1 MARIR
6 KAAVIGA
13 GVMGAGIAA
22 HMANAGLDVVLLDLD
37 AAFAAGAVERQVKAG
52 GFMAPALAS
61 RVRTGSTAADLELLR
76 DADWIVEAVAERLDV
91 KQGLYRQIE
100 AVRRPGSVVS
110 SNTSTIPLNA
120 LVEGMPESFAQDFL
134 ITHFFNP
141 PRRMRL
147 LELVGGPRTR
157 AEAVAAVTE
166 ACDVALGKSVVT
178 AKDTPG
184 FIGNRIGVFWM
195 LAAMHEAIAL
205 GLDVEEAD
213 AVLGKPFGI
222 PSTGL
227 FGLLDLVGIDLMTSI
242 VQSFRASL
250 PPGDAMLQYAELP
263 PVVANMIA
271 AGRMG
276 RKSGGGFYRL
286 SADRSTREAIDL
298 QTGEYR
304 AERPAVSESLHAA
317 GGVLSALVADP
328 GRGGRLA
335 AAVMGRTLLY
345 AASLVPEIADS
356 PADVDEAM
364 RLGYGWAEGP
374 FELADRLGAAWLVK
388 QSAALGQAT
397 PPLAREALAAGG
409 FYATQDG
416 RRACL
421 APSGQFRPIP
431 QPEGVFRL
439 ADHKR
444 TARPVAVA
452 SDASL
457 WDIGDGVG
465 LIEIHTKLNT
475 LGPGVLEALDRFTD
489 LAPGRFEALVIGSDQ
504 PYFSGGA
511 DLKVFVEAAE
521 GGAERFAD
529 YLRQGQQIFRKIKF
543 LPIPVVAAAAGA
555 AVGGG
560 CELLMHCAAV
570 QAHAELNAG
579 LVETKIGV
587 IPGWGGCKE
596 LMLRLSEPGAGRTR
610 GPVAPA
616 QAAFDAIGFAR
627 VSTSALDA
635 RSLGILRKRDGITM
649 NLDRLLADAK
659 AAALRLA
666 DGYAPP
672 EPRHIVL
679 AGPSG
684 AAALRNGLDGA
695 ALAGRLAPHD
705 RVVGEALIGV
715 LTGGPAADPARP
727 ESEDV
732 LFDLEREAFLK
743 LYAMPATQDRVQH
756 MLTTRKPLR
765 N

>member
-1 MARIR
+1 MAPIR

-13 GVMGAGIAA
+13 GVMGSGIAA
-22 HMANAGLDVVLLDLD
+22 HMVNAGMEVVLLDLD
-37 AAFAAGAVERQVKAG
+37 VAFATGAIERQVKAG

-61 RVRTGSTAADLELLR
+61 KVRAGSTATDLDLLK
-76 DADWIVEAVAERLDV
+76 DADWIVEAVAERLDI

-100 AVRRPGSVVS
+100 AIRKPGSVVS
-110 SNTSTIPLNA
+110 SNTSTIPLKA

-147 LELVGGPRTR
+147 LELVAGSKTR
-157 AEAVAAVTE
+157 PEATAAVTE
-166 ACDVALGKSVVT
+166 ACDIALGKSVVA

-195 LAAMHEAIAL
+195 LAAMHESIAL

-242 VQSFRASL
+242 LQSFRASL
-250 PPGDAMLQYAELP
+250 PPGDPMLQYAELP
-263 PVVANMIA
+263 PVVADMIA
-271 AGRMG
+271 AGRIG
-276 RKSGGGFYRL
+276 RKSGGGFYRV
-286 SADRSTREAIDL
+286 SADRKTREAIDL
-298 QTGEYR
+298 KTGEYR

-345 AASLVPEIADS
+345 AAALVPEITDS

-374 FELADRLGAAWLVK
+374 FELADRLGVAWLVN
-388 QSAALGQAT
+388 QSAAPGLKA

-409 FYATQDG
+409 FYKTQGG

-421 APSGQFRPIP
+421 APGGRFRPIP
-431 QPEGVFRL
+431 LPKGVFRL

-444 TARPVAVA
+444 VAKPVEQS

-457 WDIGDGVG
+457 WDMGDGVG

-489 LAPGRFEALVIGSDQ
+489 LAPGRFKALVIGSDQ

-511 DLKVFVEAAE
+511 DLKVFVEAAK
-521 GGAERFAD
+521 GGPERFAG
-529 YLRQGQQIFRKIKF
+529 YLRQGQQVFRKIKY

-570 QAHAELNAG
+570 QAHAELNVG

-596 LMLRLSEPGAGRTR
+596 LMLRLSEPGRTR

-616 QAAFDAIGFAR
+616 QGAFDAIGFAR

-635 RSLGILRKRDGITM
+635 RALGFLRESDGITM

-659 AAALRLA
+659 AAALRKA

-672 EPRHIVL
+672 EPRLLML

-684 AAALRNGLDGA
+684 ASALLSGLDGA
-695 ALAGRLAPHD
+695 QFAGRLSPHD
-705 RVVGEALIGV
+705 RVVGKALIGV
-715 LTGGPAADPARP
+715 LTGGPGADPARP
-727 ESEDV
+727 EPEDL

-743 LYAMPATQDRVQH
+743 LYATPAAQARVQH

>member
-1 MARIR
+1 MALIR

-37 AAFAAGAVERQVKAG
+37 AAFAAGAIERQVKAG

-61 RVRTGSTAADLELLR
+61 KVRAGSTAADLDLLK
-76 DADWIVEAVAERLDV
+76 DADWIVEAVAERLDI

-100 AVRRPGSVVS
+100 AIRKPGSVVS
-110 SNTSTIPLNA
+110 SNTSTIPLKA
-120 LVEGMPESFAQDFL
+120 LVEGLPASFVQDFL
-134 ITHFFNP
+134 ISHFFNP

-147 LELVGGPRTR
+147 LELVAGPQTR
-157 AEAVAAVTE
+157 PEAIAAVTR
-166 ACDVALGKSVVT
+166 ACDIALGKSVVL

-184 FIGNRIGVFWM
+184 FIGNRIGVFWL

-222 PSTGL
+222 PATGL

-242 VQSFRASL
+242 TQSFRASL
-250 PPGDAMLQYAELP
+250 PAGDPMLQYAELP
-263 PVVANMIA
+263 PVVAGMIA
-271 AGRMG
+271 AGRIG
-276 RKSGGGFYRL
+276 RKSGGGFYRV
-286 SADRSTREAIDL
+286 SADKKTREAIDL
-298 QTGEYR
+298 ETGEYR
-304 AERPAVSESLHAA
+304 AQRPAVSESVQAA
-317 GGVLSALVADP
+317 GGNLSALVADP

-335 AAVMGRTLLY
+335 AAAMGRTLLY
-345 AASLVPEIADS
+345 AAALVPEIADT

-374 FELADRLGAAWLVK
+374 FELADRLGAAWLVE
-388 QSAALGQAT
+388 QAET
-397 PPLAREALAAGG
+397 MGPPAPPLVREALDAGG

-421 APSGQFRPIP
+421 TPGGFRPIP

-444 TARPVAVA
+444 TARPVAYA

-457 WDIGDGVG
+457 WDMGDGVG
-465 LIEIHTKLNT
+465 LIEINTKLNT
-475 LGPGVLEALDRFTD
+475 LGPGVLEALDTFTD
-489 LAPGRFEALVIGSDQ
+489 LAPGLFKALVIGSDQ
-504 PYFSGGA
+504 PYFSAGA
-511 DLKVFVEAAE
+511 DLKVFVEAAK
-521 GGAERFAD
+521 GGPESFAG
-529 YLRQGQQIFRKIKF
+529 YLRQGQQVFRKIKY

-560 CELLMHCAAV
+560 CELLLHCATV
-570 QAHAELNAG
+570 QAHAELNVG
-579 LVETKIGV
+579 LVETRIGV

-596 LMLRLSEPGAGRTR
+596 LMLRLSEPGRTR
-610 GPVAPA
+610 GPLAPA
-616 QAAFDAIGFAR
+616 QGAFDAIGYAR

-635 RSLGILRKRDGITM
+635 RALGFLRESDGITM

-659 AAALRLA
+659 AAALRKA
-666 DGYAPP
+666 DGYQAP
-672 EPRHIVL
+672 EPRLLVL

-684 AAALRNGLDGA
+684 ASALLSALDGA
-695 ALAGRLAPHD
+695 ELAGRLMPHD

-715 LTGGPAADPARP
+715 LTGGPAADPVRP
-727 ESEDV
+727 QPEDA
-732 LFDLEREAFLK
+732 LFDLEREAFLT
-743 LYAMPATQDRVQH
+743 LYATPATQDRVQH